1 MSTNRPWYKR
11 YPADFIQGTMGL
23 SLEEK
28 GAYSIILDLIYAKG
42 APIVDDARYIAGV
55 CNISLRKWVAIRE
68 RLVEAKK
75 ITISA
80 GFISNFRAEKE
91 IENVSKFERK
101 LAESGAKGGRKQ
113 AENTPNFNKNN
124 DLDQATLKH
133 TRTKEIETDIDIKK
147 DTNVSPKKGCR
158 LPDDFQPDFSFATT
172 EGFSEAEAQTL
183 FESFRDY
190 WTAKTGK
197 DATKRDWQATWRNW
211 VRSPYNKKIKGFN
224 HAKSREERKST
235 GRQFAEA
242 VFDICDRKGLDP
254 HQPIIGGDVSP
265 EVPGW
270 SETHSRSDCEYT
282 SARSQRTGLAV
293 VASHT
298 SGRC

>member
-28 GAYSIILDLIYAKG
+28 GAYSIVLDLIYAKG
-42 APIVDDARYIAGV
+42 APIVDDERYIAGV
-55 CNISLRKWVAIRE
+55 CNISLRKWAAIRE

-91 IENVSKFERK
+91 IENVSKLGRK

-113 AENTPNFNKNN
+113 AENASCFNKNN

-133 TRTKEIETDIDIKK
+133 TRAKDIETDTDIKK
-147 DTNVSPKKGCR
+147 DTNVSQKKGCR
-158 LPDDFQPDFSFATT
+158 LPDDFQPDFSFASQ
-172 EGFSEAEAQTL
+172 EGFSQDEAQKL
-183 FESFRDY
+183 FAGFRDY

-211 VRSPYNKKIKGFN
+211 VRSPYNQKLRGFN
-224 HAKSREERKST
+224 HAKSCEERKST

-242 VFDICDRKGLDP
+242 VFDICDRQGLDP
-254 HQPIIGGDVSP
+254 HQPIVSRDVP
-265 EVPGW
+265 TEVSGW
-270 SETHSRSDCEYT
+270 GETDGRSDREH
-282 SARSQRTGLAV
+282 TGSNRRHTEFSI
-293 VASHT
+293 VASNP
-298 SGRC
+298 R